1 MSDSLGFE
9 SNPLAAP
16 INRENLPF
24 PVWAN
29 FEFTGKG
36 TEYFKIWIVNI
47 VLSIVTL
54 GIYSAWAKFRKER
67 YFYGNTWVNGSS
79 FIYTAEP
86 VKILKGRLIAFVFFA
101 AFGVVVN
108 FFPVFSFYALTTL
121 CVLFPFML
129 VTSTAFRLRNSMYRN
144 MRFRFDRDYL
154 DAYKIFVVPLAI
166 ILVTTAVFYGLFAG
180 SEIVAEMEKVEGAD
194 FRKEDTLISIFFLAA
209 MPFVPLIIHYMRKFI
224 VNRTHYGSADGHF
237 LATVGK
243 FYAIFIKFIILSV
256 LVFMLLGLL
265 TIPIL
270 GFIFSGTPT
279 LEEINIEPR
288 QLGSVY
294 IAFFTLGLV
303 FYGVSF
309 FTLGYL
315 KSRLTNTTLNNTEL
329 GPILIESSLRARDL
343 GWLYLSNT
351 VAIMLSVG
359 FLIPWA
365 QIRMARYK
373 AAQTQL
379 LAKDMN
385 AINSIEQDN
394 PSAFGEEL
402 GEFFDFDFGL

>member
-1 MSDSLGFE
+1 MSDFSGLE
-9 SNPLAAP
+9 TNPIAAP
-16 INRENLPF
+16 VNRESLPF

-29 FEFTGKG
+29 FNFTGKS

-54 GIYSAWAKFRKER
+54 GIYSAWAKVRKER

-79 FIYTAEP
+79 FVYTAEP
-86 VKILKGRLIAFVFFA
+86 VKILKGRLIAFAFFA
-101 AFGVVVN
+101 AFGIVVN
-108 FFPVFSFYALTTL
+108 FFPVFSFYALATL
-121 CVLFPFML
+121 CALFPFML
-129 VTSTAFRLRNSMYRN
+129 VTSTAFRLRNTMYRN

-154 DAYKIFVVPLAI
+154 DAYKVFIVPLAI

-180 SEIVAEMEKVEGAD
+180 SAIVAEMEKVEGAD
-194 FRKEDTLISIFFLAA
+194 FRKEDTLISIFVLAA
-209 MPFVPLIIHYMRKFI
+209 MPFVPLIIYYMRKFI

-237 LATVGK
+237 LATAGK
-243 FYAIFIKFIILSV
+243 FYAIFIKFIILSM

-270 GFIFSGTPT
+270 GFIFSGAPT
-279 LEEINIEPR
+279 FEEINIEPQ

-294 IAFFTLGLV
+294 VAFFVLGLA

-351 VAIMLSVG
+351 VAIMLSLG

-373 AAQTQL
+373 ATQTQL

-385 AINSIEQDN
+385 AINGIEQDD